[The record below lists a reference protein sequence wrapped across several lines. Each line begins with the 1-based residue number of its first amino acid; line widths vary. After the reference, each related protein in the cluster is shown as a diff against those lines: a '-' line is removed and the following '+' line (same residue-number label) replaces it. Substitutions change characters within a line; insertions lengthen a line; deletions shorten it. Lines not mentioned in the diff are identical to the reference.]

1 MFKTPRDILKAYKD
15 GFVGSWCDPKDTDK
29 LLGELPHPL
38 FGAAASN
45 LYGTGDRKLALLYK
59 SVQKFDPSFGPHE
72 RQTTGDCA
80 GSSACLRGGAPQLKA
95 ARESICIFAPLA

>member
-45 LYGTGDRKLALLYK
+45 LYGTGKVFT
-59 SVQKFDPSFGPHE
+59 SVIFFFPSCSLTDSF
-72 RQTTGDCA
+72 
-80 GSSACLRGGAPQLKA
+80 SF
-95 ARESICIFAPLA
+95 ESVSI